1 MSYTDL
7 SGLFQIQKNYLTGI
21 NTNDPD
27 LANKVKTIQ
36 QNLDNLN
43 KSFASANISSSN
55 ILERQADISNIIQ
68 TELGRLNMKKQNI
81 DAALDGKK
89 RIVLLNE
96 SYRQRYIQYTK
107 MIIII
112 VLTIFA
118 FLLIVFAG
126 RYFTIIPTVL
136 INILCIIIIAIG
148 LINCYIIY
156 GVITSRDQLNFNE
169 LNLPSPVLLTPEQL
183 AQQRKKQG
191 QQGNLLDSIDLNYC
205 IGNNCCSEGT
215 VWDSS
220 NGVCVIGTDISGS
233 TPSSTTTPNSTTS
246 NSINS
251 PSYLSSYFSSPSAN
265 SRNEYESY
273 SNYK

>member
-36 QNLDNLN
+36 QNLDKLN
-43 KSFASANISSSN
+43 TSFASANISSSK
-55 ILERQADISNIIQ
+55 ILERQSDIANIIG
-68 TELGRLNMKKQNI
+68 TEFNRLNMKEQNI
-81 DAALDGKK
+81 NAALDGKK

-118 FLLIVFAG
+118 FILIVFAG
-126 RYFTIIPTVL
+126 RYFTIIPSLL

-156 GVITSRDQLNFNE
+156 GVINSRDRLNFNE
-169 LNLPSPVLLTPEQL
+169 LNLPSPVVLTPQQIAEQ
-183 AQQRKKQG
+183 QQRQG
-191 QQGNLLDSIDLNYC
+191 KNGNLLDSINLNYC
-205 IGNNCCSEGT
+205 VGNNCCSDGT

-220 NGVCVIGTDISGS
+220 NGVCVIGTDLSGS
-233 TPSSTTTPNSTTS
+233 PTDSKPTDDTGS
-246 NSINS
+246 NVINL
-251 PSYLSSYFSSPSAN
+251 PSYFKSYFSSPSAN